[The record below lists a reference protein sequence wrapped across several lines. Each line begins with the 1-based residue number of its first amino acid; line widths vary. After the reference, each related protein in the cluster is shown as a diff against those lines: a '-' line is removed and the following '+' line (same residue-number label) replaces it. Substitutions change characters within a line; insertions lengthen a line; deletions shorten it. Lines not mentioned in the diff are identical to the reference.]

1 MARSPAPDVPTRPH
15 RPPSLSATPRV
26 IRKYVLPI
34 VMTHHLRPMAE
45 HDIPA
50 VLAIQQESY
59 ASELLESAEIIRQ
72 RLLAAPD
79 LAWVAEDA
87 SGVCAY
93 LFGYRSH
100 AGKVTPLDGAFA
112 QPADADC
119 LYLHDLAVSGRA
131 AGRGIG
137 PRLVQRLLERGRS
150 SRLKYSALVSVQDSQ
165 GFWRR
170 QGYAELAELDAHQQ
184 RNLASYGVPAVYMVK
199 SLH

>member
-1 MARSPAPDVPTRPH
+1 MN
-15 RPPSLSATPRV
+15 
-26 IRKYVLPI
+26 Y
-34 VMTHHLRPMAE
+34 HLRPMAE
-45 HDIPA
+45 HDIAA

-79 LAWVAEDA
+79 LAWVAADA
-87 SGVCAY
+87 LGVCAY
-93 LFGYRSH
+93 LFGYRSR

-112 QPADADC
+112 EPTDADC

-137 PRLVQRLLERGRS
+137 PGLVQRLLEQGRA
-150 SRLKYSALVSVQDSQ
+150 SRLQYSALVSVQDSQ
-165 GFWRR
+165 GFWSR
-170 QGYAELAELDAHQQ
+170 QGYAEHAGLDDRQQ

-199 SLH
+199 ALH